1 VNGVQT
7 RPARAVVVIAALGLA
22 CGAAVPAAGV
32 VNTPPQFP
40 ITVLPGSEGVEAA
53 GYTEG
58 EPLVV
63 EARRGPFLLST
74 ASGAARTH
82 PGFVGIIVNHPPD
95 VGPTVCWKGVTPDL
109 LPGDYIRV
117 VRSNGDSD
125 EMQIPDIGLT
135 SNPTNVGGGVTLSGF
150 AKAPLGGPLL
160 IDGLV
165 ANILPL
171 APPLSNGDRLL
182 TTDPVVGLGAAG
194 TIAYT
199 PPGSTNWTATWDSA
213 LFNTPFTS
221 QDRMDVL
228 GGEGMVTFTG
238 DTLTEITTVGA
249 ADLAGPDGTCPGPS
263 AFAIPVP
270 PTLDASSDTGA
281 PDNATTK
288 TALLIVGPTGR
299 AAPGTTVSLLING
312 QVAAAGTVT
321 PERTY
326 SIATP
331 VLPDGVHEFRIR
343 EIISG
348 FNRTSGP
355 LTVTVDTTAP
365 GAPSLSTSP
374 ASGSNDNAPKVTGS
388 AEAGST
394 VRLYSGAGCTGTP
407 AVTAPASQLASGI
420 TVAVAD
426 NTTATYSATAA
437 DAIGHVSACSAPVSY
452 AEVTPPP
459 PIPTG
464 RVALLG
470 NLATSSAAWQVR
482 LRLSC
487 TGPQGVVCFG
497 RVNLTARVTSR
508 TAAGRR
514 VTRTLVIGQKSF
526 AVRVGRPST
535 IVVQVRKQ
543 ARSLITKRG
552 RLSARVQIVTQI
564 GNGATTVGTRTV
576 TVVAPKR

>member
-1 VNGVQT
+1 
-7 RPARAVVVIAALGLA
+7 VIAALGLA
-22 CGAAVPAAGV
+22 CGVAVPAAGV

-63 EARRGPFLLST
+63 EARRGPFVLST
-74 ASGAARTH
+74 ASGSARPH
-82 PGFVGIIVNHPPD
+82 LGFVGIIVNHPPD

-117 VRSNGDSD
+117 VRSNGDGD
-125 EMQIPDIGLT
+125 EMQIPEIGLT
-135 SNPTNVGGGVTLSGF
+135 SNPTNIGGDVTLTGF
-150 AKAPLGGPLL
+150 AKAPLGGALL

-165 ANILPL
+165 ADILP
-171 APPLSNGDRLL
+171 PVSPLSNGDRLL
-182 TTDPVVGLGAAG
+182 TTDPAVGLGAAG
-194 TIAYT
+194 NIAYT
-199 PPGSTNWTATWDSA
+199 PPGSTNWTATWGSA
-213 LFNTPFTS
+213 LFNNAPFNS
-221 QDRMDVL
+221 ADRNNVL
-228 GGEGMVTFTG
+228 GGEGIITFTG
-238 DTLTEITTVGA
+238 DTLTEITTVAA
-249 ADLAGPDGTCPGPS
+249 ADVAGPDATCPGPS

-270 PTLDASSDTGA
+270 PTLDPSSDTGA

-288 TALLIVGPTGR
+288 NTLVISGPTGR
-299 AAPGTTVSLLING
+299 AAPGTTVTLLING
-312 QVAAAGTVT
+312 QASAQGTVT

-331 VLPDGVHEFRIR
+331 VLPDGTHEFKIR

-365 GAPSLSTSP
+365 GAPSLSMSP

-394 VRLYSGAGCTGTP
+394 VRLYSGAGCAGTP

-426 NTTATYSATAA
+426 NTTATYSATAT
-437 DAIGHVSACSAPVSY
+437 DAIGFVSACSAPVSY

-464 RVALLG
+464 KVGLLG
-470 NLATSSAAWQVR
+470 NLATSNAAWRVR

-497 RVNLTARVTSR
+497 RVNLTSRVTTR
-508 TAAGRR
+508 TAGRR
-514 VTRTLVIGQKSF
+514 VTRTLVIGSKTF
-526 AVRVGRPST
+526 AVRAGQQST
-535 IVVQVRKQ
+535 IVVQVRKE
-543 ARSLITKRG
+543 ARPLISQRG

-564 GNGATTVGTRTV
+564 GNGATTVGTKTV